1 MTLRHRAR
9 IEINREILEAAN
21 GRDVTVTKIMYMA
34 NLSHFQLKQYLKM
47 LIKDGLL
54 QYDPESRTFKTTEKG
69 LIVLKTYS
77 QLVDIVKKNK
87 EQTRLQKQEEQ
98 RQQLV

>member
-1 MTLRHRAR
+1 M
-9 IEINREILEAAN
+9 ILVE
-21 GRDVTVTKIMYMA
+21 
-34 NLSHFQLKQYLKM
+34 
-47 LIKDGLL
+47 DGLL
-54 QYDPESRTFKTTEKG
+54 QYDRDSRTFKTTEKG